1 MTRFVLFIVA
11 IACMT
16 IAAGMA
22 GCGED
27 ATPGSAKAPG
37 SAGSEG
43 EGEGSSEGEGEDTSG
58 DPCPQF
64 GYCHDGLECCDATM
78 RCVQTAQAQEEE
90 CEVSKRPSTG
100 GGEGEGEGARPP
112 GADGEQCG
120 GPSGNACQDGLEC
133 GAEAEEPGICTC
145 PQWME
150 GRWWAEFD
158 PRAVDYEYDFQ
169 LDRVDAAFWYGGEI
183 ELTQDGCSIM
193 GPMGNYAIGWDD
205 GVSSGTFNP
214 PTTFEYKRDVGTR
227 DGDAW
232 ITFTSIVAPDHTS
245 VTGTCEGTYPDVSVL
260 PHHFFRVECSF
271 TLTRH

>member
-64 GYCHDGLECCDATM
+64 GYCHDGLECCDAAM

-100 GGEGEGEGARPP
+100 GGEGE
-112 GADGEQCG
+112 
-120 GPSGNACQDGLEC
+120 
-133 GAEAEEPGICTC
+133 
-145 PQWME
+145 
-150 GRWWAEFD
+150 
-158 PRAVDYEYDFQ
+158 
-169 LDRVDAAFWYGGEI
+169 
-183 ELTQDGCSIM
+183 
-193 GPMGNYAIGWDD
+193 
-205 GVSSGTFNP
+205 
-214 PTTFEYKRDVGTR
+214 
-227 DGDAW
+227 
-232 ITFTSIVAPDHTS
+232 
-245 VTGTCEGTYPDVSVL
+245 
-260 PHHFFRVECSF
+260 
-271 TLTRH
+271 